1 LNAPYLETT
10 ALDVSIGGKSVC
22 RGLGIQ
28 LRPGEVW
35 AVLGENGVGK
45 STLMATLAGVRGA
58 QCGEIRLHDEV
69 LQHLSRRERA
79 RRLAWLAQQDDDAF
93 PSTVLEQV
101 LVGRH
106 PYLDR
111 LAWESAEDEAIARA
125 ALRAVDLPG
134 IEHRD
139 VTTLSGGERRRV
151 ALAAILAQQTS
162 LLLLDEPLAQID
174 VRHQAAVLQLLSS
187 LAQQQKTVM
196 LITHDPNQA
205 VRAASHVLLLFGE
218 GRTLAGPARE
228 VLSADNLSSLYRC
241 PIGEIR
247 QDGAVYFSVV
257 GPSIAGT

>member
-1 LNAPYLETT
+1 LNAPRLETT
-10 ALDVSIGGKSVC
+10 GLTVSIAGKSVC

-28 LRPGEVW
+28 LRPGEIW

-45 STLMATLAGVRGA
+45 STLMATLAGVRDA
-58 QCGEIRLHDEV
+58 QHGVIRLQSDALEN
-69 LQHLSRRERA
+69 LSRRARA

-111 LAWESAEDEAIARA
+111 MAWEGAEDEAIARA
-125 ALRAVDLPG
+125 ALLAVDLPG

-151 ALAAILAQQTS
+151 ALAAVLAQQTP

-174 VRHQAAVLQLLSS
+174 VRHQAAVLRLLSS
-187 LAQQQKTVM
+187 LAQQRKTIM
-196 LITHDPNQA
+196 FITHDPNQA
-205 VRAASHVLLLFGE
+205 VRAASHALLVFGE
-218 GRTLAGPARE
+218 GETLCGPARD
-228 VLSADNLSSLYRC
+228 VLTAANLSDLYRC
-241 PIGEIR
+241 PIRQIR
-247 QDGAVYFSVV
+247 SDDAVHFS
-257 GPSIAGT
+257 AE